1 MQHQK
6 KTKKRSKKR
15 KNTNHYQKNNRL
27 TIPIIIKNFN
37 DPVMNILLL
46 IELSFFT
53 LSLEELI
60 INSFH
65 IIFKY

>member
-27 TIPIIIKNFN
+27 TIYFAK
-37 DPVMNILLL
+37 L
-46 IELSFFT
+46 IEKS
-53 LSLEELI
+53 
-60 INSFH
+60 
-65 IIFKY
+65 KD